1 MEWHKELPYNK
12 GFYKQFHLSS
22 DAYGC
27 IHCNRY
33 YIVELMHAE
42 KSYGIYIPSYDIS
55 ILEHLTRQKHKK
67 TNIFKATRDS
77 KRASVPVPGWRSNQS
92 LEQHHIHELL
102 HLFVFP
108 KPLI

>member
-1 MEWHKELPYNK
+1 MLKIYISQVWKEHMLSISLHHGNSDNKKRVRIMEWHKELPYNK

-55 ILEHLTRQKHKK
+55 ILEHLTRQK
-67 TNIFKATRDS
+67 T
-77 KRASVPVPGWRSNQS
+77 
-92 LEQHHIHELL
+92 
-102 HLFVFP
+102 
-108 KPLI
+108 

>member
-55 ILEHLTRQKHKK
+55 ILEHLTRQK
-67 TNIFKATRDS
+67 T
-77 KRASVPVPGWRSNQS
+77 
-92 LEQHHIHELL
+92 
-102 HLFVFP
+102 
-108 KPLI
+108 